1 MLQVRTQERVEF
13 QYSIYYPVGLNIVHG
28 KPTLQPAIVHSCP
41 NETVIFTC
49 SGRQVMDMDWIVEPY
64 IPIGDPIKYSS
75 ELIVNHEEEFDVFRR
90 TDFISSEL
98 TNFTGYN
105 NGTANMILTLT
116 IKPFNVI
123 NGTNITCEID
133 ESLLLLSPL
142 HLAGIHIYIWNKYY
156 MQSRRF
162 VLICYSLPSRYRW
175 NVCSFMIR
183 SFCFYFKVC
192 LTAQKRQKHRRYIS
206 QLY

>member
-1 MLQVRTQERVEF
+1 
-13 QYSIYYPVGLNIVHG
+13 
-28 KPTLQPAIVHSCP
+28 
-41 NETVIFTC
+41 
-49 SGRQVMDMDWIVEPY
+49 MDMDWIVEPY

-98 TNFTGYN
+98 TN
-105 NGTANMILTLT
+105 GTANMILTLT

-142 HLAGIHIYIWNKYY
+142 YLAGIHIYTARCN
-156 MQSRRF
+156 
-162 VLICYSLPSRYRW
+162 YSLILRCTS
-175 NVCSFMIR
+175 
-183 SFCFYFKVC
+183 
-192 LTAQKRQKHRRYIS
+192 LHRRSNHIPSKGDIFHSCTRARRYV
-206 QLY
+206 